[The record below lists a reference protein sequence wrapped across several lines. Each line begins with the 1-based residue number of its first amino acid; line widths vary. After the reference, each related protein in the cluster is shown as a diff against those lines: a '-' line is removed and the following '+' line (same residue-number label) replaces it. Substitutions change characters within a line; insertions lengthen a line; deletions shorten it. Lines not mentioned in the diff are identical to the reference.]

1 MNANKLIK
9 KTIKNK
15 KGKLF
20 LFEKIFVNFNLK
32 RFFII
37 NSEKKL
43 IRGEHGHKGTNQ
55 IFLPLNN
62 EVEIE
67 IYRKN
72 FQKKFKLKL
81 NEALLVPKKNWVR
94 IKFKNYKSQLLIM
107 SDKKF
112 SKYDYFYE
120 KN

>member
-9 KTIKNK
+9 KTIKNN

-20 LFEKIFVNFNLK
+20 LFEKIFINFRLK
-32 RFFII
+32 RIFII

-43 IRGEHGHKGTNQ
+43 IRGEHGHKMTNQ
-55 IFLPLNN
+55 IIVPLNY

-67 IYRKN
+67 IYKRN
-72 FQKKFKLKL
+72 FKKKFKLKL
-81 NEALLVPKKNWVR
+81 NEALLIPKKNWVR
-94 IKFKNYKSQLLIM
+94 IKFKNHRTRLLIM

-112 SKYDYFYE
+112 SKNDYFYN
-120 KN
+120 KS